1 MEEKKRFESL
11 QCLRAVAA
19 ILVLWAHI
27 KFALYHSAL
36 SKTDFI
42 HSAAGAVGV
51 DVFFVI
57 SGFVIA
63 LTASKINNNW
73 KLFLLHRITRVVPYY
88 WIITCCFIIIKSTS
102 YAQHVGT
109 AQIFNTILFLPLLDF
124 GHFVMPLHPYGW
136 TLCFEMWFY
145 LAFAFLLF
153 VSKEKAKRFL
163 IIGMATLTI
172 AVSLLYKGEW
182 VLPHFIFSPL
192 VLEFCSGILLYS
204 FYDKLL
210 SKRNAI
216 ISAILCVV
224 SFIGVLY
231 FQELGWYNKVLDS
244 AWLGWQ
250 RLFIWG
256 TFAFTLALTFLYL
269 EKRNRSLFPH
279 WLMKLGDA
287 SYSLYLIQPIT
298 LFYAHRIS
306 FYNNSLLGGAFFIFG
321 TIFSAI
327 ILHRIVE
334 KPMTG
339 FIRRKAEKLFLK
351 K

>member
-63 LTASKINNNW
+63 LTAAKINNNW
-73 KLFLLHRITRVVPYY
+73 KLFLLHRIVRVAPFY
-88 WIITCCFIIIKSTS
+88 WIITCCFFILTSTIGIQNLTES
-102 YAQHVGT
+102 
-109 AQIFNTILFLPLLDF
+109 QIFNTFLFLPVLDLGQF
-124 GHFVMPLHPYGW
+124 RGPIHPYGW

-145 LAFAFLLF
+145 IAFATLLVACKEQAKKVLVLIMLGSTIL
-153 VSKEKAKRFL
+153 VS
-163 IIGMATLTI
+163 I
-172 AVSLLYKGEW
+172 LYKGAW

-192 VLEFCSGILLYS
+192 VLEFCGGILLYS
-204 FYDKLL
+204 FYDKLV
-210 SKRNAI
+210 KKKVAI
-216 ISAILCVV
+216 IAAVLCIS
-224 SFIGVLY
+224 SFIGVVLT
-231 FQELGWYNKVLDS
+231 ENLGWYNRVLDS
-244 AWLGWQ
+244 VWLGWE
-250 RLFIWG
+250 RFFIWG
-256 TFAFTLALTFLYL
+256 TFAVTLILTFLYL
-269 EKRNRSLFPH
+269 EKRNPTIFPS
-279 WLMKLGDA
+279 WLRKLGDA
-287 SYSLYLIQPIT
+287 SYSLYLVQPIII
-298 LFYAHRIS
+298 FYAHRIS
-306 FYNNSLLGGAFFIFG
+306 YYYNSLLGGAFFILG

-327 ILHRIVE
+327 ILHKIIE
-334 KPMTG
+334 KPLTG
-339 FIRRKAEKLFLK
+339 FIRRKTEKLFSK